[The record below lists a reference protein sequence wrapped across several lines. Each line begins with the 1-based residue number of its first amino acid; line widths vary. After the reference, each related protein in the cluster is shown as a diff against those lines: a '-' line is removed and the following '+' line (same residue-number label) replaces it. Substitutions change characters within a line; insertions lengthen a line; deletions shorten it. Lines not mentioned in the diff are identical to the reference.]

1 MTGRQSDFVYCLPD
15 CGACIAALCVFAAVA
30 YIEQFFPTRV
40 MVAFQSDAFN
50 TSRPEKHFISRRA
63 YGGDLAT
70 WLLNEIALRN
80 ADTEPMIGQKEFC
93 WLVRFKLSGKAYE
106 FLVGYN
112 GSEWIGR
119 LERRTGIIR
128 FLFRRR
134 QQPVDPAAVRLIDS
148 VLSSSDLISDI
159 RWDYAEE
166 GA

>member
-1 MTGRQSDFVYCLPD
+1 M
-15 CGACIAALCVFAAVA
+15 
-30 YIEQFFPTRV
+30 
-40 MVAFQSDAFN
+40 
-50 TSRPEKHFISRRA
+50 
-63 YGGDLAT
+63 AT

-80 ADTEPMIGQKEFC
+80 AETEPMIGQKEFG
-93 WLVRFKLSGKAYE
+93 WLVRFKLCGKAYE
-106 FLVGYN
+106 FLVAYN

-119 LERRTGIIR
+119 LERRTGIVR